1 MAGRALPRGMSFWHP
16 VCLLSNWF
24 GVGLIPGAPG
34 TWGSLAAL
42 PMAWYVLKFH
52 GPLELAALGGILFLI
67 GCWSAGVYARRTNEN
82 DPGTIVIDEVAA
94 QCLVLTAVPASPA
107 YFAIAFIAFRIADI
121 FKPWPASWA
130 DRSIKGGFG
139 IMLDDIFAGAYAWAL
154 MYAIIWILD

>member
-1 MAGRALPRGMSFWHP
+1 MSFWHP
-16 VCLLSNWF
+16 VSLLSSWF

-34 TWGSLAAL
+34 TWGSIAAL

-52 GPLELAALGGILFLI
+52 GPMELAILGTVLFLV
-67 GCWSAGVYARRTNEN
+67 GCWSAGVYARRTNDD
-82 DPGTIVIDEVAA
+82 DPGPIVIDEVAA

-107 YFAIAFIAFRIADI
+107 YFVIAFAAFRIADI

-139 IMLDDIFAGAYAWAL
+139 IMLDDILAGAYAWAL
-154 MYAIIWILD
+154 MYTIVFILD